1 MSLRTGIDVASVDR
15 VESVIRRFGNKFRE
29 RFFAEVETDA
39 ELPPRTYAGFWAV
52 KEAAFKAIGRGYR
65 WKGVRVDQEP
75 SGRPFLEVDY
85 EEARLGETPIPPEA
99 DWDCSISHDGGI
111 AVAFAACY
119 W

>member
-1 MSLRTGIDVASVDR
+1 MPLRTGVDLTSLQR
-15 VESVIRRFGNKFRE
+15 IETVLRRHGDRFPE
-29 RFFAEVETDA
+29 RFFPGLEEDSLST
-39 ELPPRTYAGFWAV
+39 ETYAGLWAV

-65 WKGVRVDQEP
+65 WSGVRVDHEP

-85 EEARLGETPIPPEA
+85 EEARLAETPIPPEA